1 MPSAKPTRTRRAFL
15 FILAVS
21 ILLCPLPKVFAHEVA
36 GYAAGEVRLFPND
49 ALYSGQDDQSSSFAI
64 QPEYYHEF
72 ESGSSF
78 AFTPFFRLDSGDQE
92 RTHLDI
98 RELTY
103 LWLKEDFEL
112 RVGVRKVFWGVTEFI
127 HLIDIV
133 NQTDLV
139 ESVDT
144 EDKLGQ
150 PMVNFSVSRDWGTVD
165 IFWLPFFRERTF
177 VGTGGRLRGASVV
190 DETRTQYES
199 AAEEWHSDWALR
211 YSHTF
216 GDIDM
221 GLSQFVGTNRDPTL
235 LDGTD
240 SNGDD
245 IKIPKY
251 EQIKQTS
258 LDVSYVVG
266 EWLWKLESLYRTGQ
280 GNEDYFAWAGG
291 FEYTSVGV
299 LESNMDLGFVGEWL
313 YDDREDDADTAF
325 ENDIAG
331 GLRLTVNDAASSE
344 ALLGWVQDVDTSA
357 RLLFLEASRRFG
369 NNWLLNIEM
378 RLSLDQPAS
387 DFLFEQRKDDLF
399 QTELFYYF

>member
-1 MPSAKPTRTRRAFL
+1 MPSAKPPRIRWAFL
-15 FILAVS
+15 FILAAS
-21 ILLCPLPKVFAHEVA
+21 FLLRPLPKVFAHEVA

-49 ALYSGQDDQSSSFAI
+49 ALYSGQNDQSSSFVI

-150 PMVNFSVSRDWGTVD
+150 PMVNFSVSRDWGMVD
-165 IFWLPFFRERTF
+165 IFWMPFFRERTF

-190 DETRTQYES
+190 DEARTQYES

-221 GLSQFVGTNRDPTL
+221 GLSQFVGTSRDPTL

-258 LDVSYVVG
+258 LDVSYVIG

-378 RLSLDQPAS
+378 RLSLDQPDS
-387 DFLFEQRKDDLF
+387 DFLFDQRKDDLF

>member
-49 ALYSGQDDQSSSFAI
+49 ALHSGQDDQSSSFVI

-78 AFTPFFRLDSGDQE
+78 AFTPFLRLDSGDQE

-190 DETRTQYES
+190 DEARTQYES

-299 LESNMDLGFVGEWL
+299 FESSMDLGFVGEWL

>member
-1 MPSAKPTRTRRAFL
+1 MPSAKPPRIRWAFL
-15 FILAVS
+15 FILAAS
-21 ILLCPLPKVFAHEVA
+21 FLLRPLPKVFAHEVA

-49 ALYSGQDDQSSSFAI
+49 ALYSGQNDQSSSFVI

-258 LDVSYVVG
+258 LDVSYVIG

-299 LESNMDLGFVGEWL
+299 FESSMDLGFVGEWL

-331 GLRLTVNDAASSE
+331 GLRLSVNDAASSE

-378 RLSLDQPAS
+378 RLSLDQPDS
-387 DFLFEQRKDDLF
+387 DFLFDQRKDDLF

>member
-1 MPSAKPTRTRRAFL
+1 MPPAKPTRIRWAFL
-15 FILAVS
+15 FILTAS
-21 ILLCPLPKVFAHEVA
+21 FLLCPLPKVFAHEVA
-36 GYAAGEVRLFPND
+36 GYATGEVRLFPND

-299 LESNMDLGFVGEWL
+299 FESSMDLGLVGEWL

>member
-1 MPSAKPTRTRRAFL
+1 MPSAKPPRIRWAFL
-15 FILAVS
+15 FILAAS
-21 ILLCPLPKVFAHEVA
+21 FLFRPLPKVFAHEVA

-49 ALYSGQDDQSSSFAI
+49 ALYSGQNDQSSSFVI

-150 PMVNFSVSRDWGTVD
+150 PMVNFSVSRDWGMVD
-165 IFWLPFFRERTF
+165 IFWMPFFRERTF

-190 DETRTQYES
+190 DEARTQYES

-211 YSHTF
+211 YSYTF

-221 GLSQFVGTNRDPTL
+221 GLSQFVGTSRDPTL

-258 LDVSYVVG
+258 LDVSYVIG

-331 GLRLTVNDAASSE
+331 GLRLSVNDAASSE

-378 RLSLDQPAS
+378 RLSLDQPDS
-387 DFLFEQRKDDLF
+387 DFLFDQRKDDLF

>member
-1 MPSAKPTRTRRAFL
+1 MPPAKPTRIRWVFL
-15 FILAVS
+15 FILTAS
-21 ILLCPLPKVFAHEVA
+21 FLLCPLPKVFAHEVA
-36 GYAAGEVRLFPND
+36 GYATGEVRLFPND

-258 LDVSYVVG
+258 LDVSYVIG

-299 LESNMDLGFVGEWL
+299 FESSMDLGLVGEWL

>member
-1 MPSAKPTRTRRAFL
+1 MPPAKPTRIRWAFL
-15 FILAVS
+15 FILTAS
-21 ILLCPLPKVFAHEVA
+21 FLLCPLPKVFAHEVA
-36 GYAAGEVRLFPND
+36 GYATGEVRLFPND
-49 ALYSGQDDQSSSFAI
+49 ALHSGQDDQSSSFVI

-150 PMVNFSVSRDWGTVD
+150 PMVNFSVSRDWGMVD

-258 LDVSYVVG
+258 LDVSYVIG

-299 LESNMDLGFVGEWL
+299 FESSMDLGLVGEWL

>member
-1 MPSAKPTRTRRAFL
+1 MPSAKPTRTRWAFL

-21 ILLCPLPKVFAHEVA
+21 FLLCPLPKVFAHEVA

-49 ALYSGQDDQSSSFAI
+49 ALYSGQDDQSSSFVI

-78 AFTPFFRLDSGDQE
+78 AFTPFFRFDSGDQE

-150 PMVNFSVSRDWGTVD
+150 PMVNFSASRDWGTVD

-190 DETRTQYES
+190 DEARTQYES
-199 AAEEWHSDWALR
+199 ASEEWHSDWALR

-221 GLSQFVGTNRDPTL
+221 GLSQFMGTNRDPTL

-258 LDVSYVVG
+258 LDVSYVIG

-299 LESNMDLGFVGEWL
+299 FESSMDLGFVGEWL

>member
-49 ALYSGQDDQSSSFAI
+49 ALYSGQDDQSSSFVI

-199 AAEEWHSDWALR
+199 TAEEWHSDWALR

-258 LDVSYVVG
+258 LDVSYVIG

-299 LESNMDLGFVGEWL
+299 FESSMDLGFVGEWL

>member
-49 ALYSGQDDQSSSFAI
+49 ALYSGQDDQSSSFVI

-190 DETRTQYES
+190 DEARTQYES

-299 LESNMDLGFVGEWL
+299 FESSMDLGFVGEWL

>member
-1 MPSAKPTRTRRAFL
+1 MPSAKPPRIRWAFL
-15 FILAVS
+15 FILAAS
-21 ILLCPLPKVFAHEVA
+21 FLLRPLPKVFAHEVA

-49 ALYSGQDDQSSSFAI
+49 ALYSGQNDQSSSFVI

-150 PMVNFSVSRDWGTVD
+150 PMVNFSVSRDWGMVD
-165 IFWLPFFRERTF
+165 IFWMPFFRERTF

-190 DETRTQYES
+190 DEARTQYES

-245 IKIPKY
+245 IKIPTY

-378 RLSLDQPAS
+378 RLSLDQPDS
-387 DFLFEQRKDDLF
+387 DFLFDQRKDDLF

>member
-1 MPSAKPTRTRRAFL
+1 MPPAKPTRIRWAFL

-21 ILLCPLPKVFAHEVA
+21 ILLYPSPKVFAHEVA

-190 DETRTQYES
+190 DEERTQYES

-216 GDIDM
+216 DDIDM

-258 LDVSYVVG
+258 LDVSYVIG

-280 GNEDYFAWAGG
+280 GNEDYLAWAGG

-299 LESNMDLGFVGEWL
+299 LELNMDLGFVGEWL

-344 ALLGWVQDVDTSA
+344 ALLGWVQDVDSSA

>member
-1 MPSAKPTRTRRAFL
+1 MPSAKPPRIRWAFL
-15 FILAVS
+15 FILAAS
-21 ILLCPLPKVFAHEVA
+21 FLLRPLPKVFAHEVA

-49 ALYSGQDDQSSSFAI
+49 ALYSGQNDQSSSFVI

-150 PMVNFSVSRDWGTVD
+150 PMVNFSVSRDWGMVD
-165 IFWLPFFRERTF
+165 IFWMPFFRERTF

-190 DETRTQYES
+190 DEARTQYES

-211 YSHTF
+211 YSYTF

>member
-36 GYAAGEVRLFPND
+36 GYATGEVRLFPND
-49 ALYSGQDDQSSSFAI
+49 ALYSGQDDQSSSFVI

-78 AFTPFFRLDSGDQE
+78 AFTPFFRLDSEDQE

-258 LDVSYVVG
+258 LDVSYVIG

-299 LESNMDLGFVGEWL
+299 FESSMDLGFVGEWL

>member
-1 MPSAKPTRTRRAFL
+1 MPSAKPPRIRWAFL
-15 FILAVS
+15 FILAAS
-21 ILLCPLPKVFAHEVA
+21 FLLRPLPKVFAHEVA

-49 ALYSGQDDQSSSFAI
+49 ALYSGQNDQSSSFVI

-150 PMVNFSVSRDWGTVD
+150 PMVNFSVSRDWGMVD
-165 IFWLPFFRERTF
+165 IFWMPFFRERTF

-190 DETRTQYES
+190 DEARTQYES

-216 GDIDM
+216 GDIDI
-221 GLSQFVGTNRDPTL
+221 GLSQFVGTSRDPTL

-258 LDVSYVVG
+258 LDVSYVIG

-331 GLRLTVNDAASSE
+331 GLRLSVNDAASSE

>member
-1 MPSAKPTRTRRAFL
+1 MPPAKPTRIRWVFL
-15 FILAVS
+15 FILTAS
-21 ILLCPLPKVFAHEVA
+21 FLLCPLPKVFAHEVA
-36 GYAAGEVRLFPND
+36 GYATGEVRLFPND

-299 LESNMDLGFVGEWL
+299 FESSMDLGLVGEWL

>member
-49 ALYSGQDDQSSSFAI
+49 ALYSGQDDQSSSFVI

-190 DETRTQYES
+190 DEARTQYDS

-221 GLSQFVGTNRDPTL
+221 GLSQFVGTNRDPAL
-235 LDGTD
+235 LDGTA

-299 LESNMDLGFVGEWL
+299 FESSMDLGFVGEWL

-331 GLRLTVNDAASSE
+331 GLRLTFNDAASSE

>member
-1 MPSAKPTRTRRAFL
+1 MPSAKPPRIRWAFL
-15 FILAVS
+15 FILAAS
-21 ILLCPLPKVFAHEVA
+21 FLLRPLPKVFAHEVA

-49 ALYSGQDDQSSSFAI
+49 ALYSGQNDQSSSFVI

-150 PMVNFSVSRDWGTVD
+150 PMVNFSVSRDWGMVD
-165 IFWLPFFRERTF
+165 IFWMPFFRERTF

-190 DETRTQYES
+190 DEARTQYES

-211 YSHTF
+211 YSYTF

-221 GLSQFVGTNRDPTL
+221 GLSQFVGTSRDPTL

-258 LDVSYVVG
+258 LDVSYVIG

-299 LESNMDLGFVGEWL
+299 FESSMDLGFVGEWL

-387 DFLFEQRKDDLF
+387 DFLFDQRKDDLF

>member
-1 MPSAKPTRTRRAFL
+1 MPSAKPPRIRWAFL
-15 FILAVS
+15 FILAAS
-21 ILLCPLPKVFAHEVA
+21 FLFRPLPKVFAHEVA

-49 ALYSGQDDQSSSFAI
+49 ALYSGQNDQSSSFVI

-150 PMVNFSVSRDWGTVD
+150 PMVNFSVSRDWGMVD
-165 IFWLPFFRERTF
+165 IFWMPFFRERTF

-190 DETRTQYES
+190 DEARTQYES

-299 LESNMDLGFVGEWL
+299 FESSMDLGFVGEWL

-331 GLRLTVNDAASSE
+331 GLRLTVNDATSSE

>member
-1 MPSAKPTRTRRAFL
+1 MPSAKPARTRWVFP

-21 ILLCPLPKVFAHEVA
+21 FLLCPLPKVFAHEVA

-49 ALYSGQDDQSSSFAI
+49 ALHSGQDDQSSSFVI

-299 LESNMDLGFVGEWL
+299 FESSMDLGFVGEWL

>member
-1 MPSAKPTRTRRAFL
+1 MPPAKPTRIRWVFL
-15 FILAVS
+15 FILTAS
-21 ILLCPLPKVFAHEVA
+21 FLLCPLPKVFAHEVA
-36 GYAAGEVRLFPND
+36 GYATGEVRLFPND

-92 RTHLDI
+92 RTHSDI

-150 PMVNFSVSRDWGTVD
+150 PMVNFSVSRDWGMVD

-258 LDVSYVVG
+258 LDVSYVIG

-299 LESNMDLGFVGEWL
+299 FESSMDLGLVGEWL

>member
-1 MPSAKPTRTRRAFL
+1 MPSAKPPRIRWAFL
-15 FILAVS
+15 FILAAS
-21 ILLCPLPKVFAHEVA
+21 FLLRPLPKVFAHEVA

-49 ALYSGQDDQSSSFAI
+49 ALYSGQNDQSSSFVI

-150 PMVNFSVSRDWGTVD
+150 PMVNFSVSRDWGMVD
-165 IFWLPFFRERTF
+165 IFWMPFFRERTF

-190 DETRTQYES
+190 DEARTQYES

-221 GLSQFVGTNRDPTL
+221 GLSQFVGTSRDPTL

-258 LDVSYVVG
+258 LDVSYVIG

-331 GLRLTVNDAASSE
+331 GLRLSVNDAASSE

-378 RLSLDQPAS
+378 RLSLDQPDS
-387 DFLFEQRKDDLF
+387 DFLFDQRKDDLF

>member
-49 ALYSGQDDQSSSFAI
+49 ALYSGQDDQSSSFVI

-199 AAEEWHSDWALR
+199 TAEEWHSDWALR

-299 LESNMDLGFVGEWL
+299 FESSMDLGFVGEWL

>member
-1 MPSAKPTRTRRAFL
+1 MASAKPPRIRWAFL
-15 FILAVS
+15 FILAAS
-21 ILLCPLPKVFAHEVA
+21 FLLRPLPKVFAHEVA

-49 ALYSGQDDQSSSFAI
+49 ALYSGQNDQSSSFVI

-150 PMVNFSVSRDWGTVD
+150 PMVNFSVSRDWGMVD
-165 IFWLPFFRERTF
+165 IFWMPFFRERTF

-190 DETRTQYES
+190 DEARTQYES

-211 YSHTF
+211 YSYTF

-221 GLSQFVGTNRDPTL
+221 GLSQFVGTSRDPTL

-258 LDVSYVVG
+258 LDVSYVIG

-331 GLRLTVNDAASSE
+331 GLRLSVNDAASSE

-378 RLSLDQPAS
+378 RLSLDQPDS
-387 DFLFEQRKDDLF
+387 DFLFDQRKDDLF

>member
-36 GYAAGEVRLFPND
+36 GYATGEVRLFPND
-49 ALYSGQDDQSSSFAI
+49 ALHSGQDDQSSSFVI

-258 LDVSYVVG
+258 LDVSYVIG

-280 GNEDYFAWAGG
+280 GNEDYLAWAGG

-299 LESNMDLGFVGEWL
+299 LELNMDLGFVGEWL

>member
-1 MPSAKPTRTRRAFL
+1 MPPAKPTRIRWAFL
-15 FILAVS
+15 FILTAS
-21 ILLCPLPKVFAHEVA
+21 FLLCPLPKVFAHEVA
-36 GYAAGEVRLFPND
+36 GYATGEVRLFPND
-49 ALYSGQDDQSSSFAI
+49 ALYSGQDDQSSSFVI

-199 AAEEWHSDWALR
+199 TAEEWHSDWALR

-258 LDVSYVVG
+258 LDVSYVIG

-299 LESNMDLGFVGEWL
+299 LDSNMDLGFVGEWL